1 MRSAGKRRVGT
12 LVGLTAAVCLTAAV
26 AQARV
31 VRQYRVAHGAHIAVK
46 VDSVD
51 YRSDLTRVYG
61 KLIGKPHTSQRIDS
75 ISLAVDGS
83 TFRAADIDG
92 VDFRRW
98 FQWEEAGTIA
108 VEIDFE
114 AMTQVSSGK
123 LIITTARGVDTL
135 RIDRP

>member
-1 MRSAGKRRVGT
+1 
-12 LVGLTAAVCLTAAV
+12 V

-31 VRQYRVAHGAHIAVK
+31 VRQYRVARGAHIVLS
-46 VDSVD
+46 VDSID

-61 KLIGKPHTSQRIDS
+61 KLIGKPHTSQRVDS
-75 ISLAVDGS
+75 ISMTVAGTRYS
-83 TFRAADIDG
+83 ASDIDG

-98 FQWEEAGTIA
+98 FQWEETGNIA

-114 AMTQVSSGK
+114 AMTPIGRGELNVA
-123 LIITTARGVDTL
+123 TARGVDTL